1 MESMRK
7 LSSIVARA
15 REASLS
21 LPRTAKIVEVGPR
34 DGLQNEKEIL
44 PTEIKIEFINRL
56 SECGFRSVEVTSFVS
71 PKWVPQMG
79 DNSSVYKGI
88 TKKSGVSYPV
98 LTPNIKGYESA
109 REVGCDEVAIFAAA
123 SESFS
128 QRNINCSIRESL
140 LRFEPIMTRAY
151 HDGVKVRG
159 YVSCVLGCPYE
170 GQIDPES
177 VRYVAKRLHDMGC
190 YEVSLGDT
198 IGIGTPQSTEEMLRA
213 VLHDI
218 SPDKLA
224 VHFHNTYDRA
234 LENILKALTM
244 GITVID
250 SSVASLGGCPYAKGA
265 TGNVSSED
273 VVYILEQLEVSTG
286 VNLQKLSETA
296 EWICD
301 KIGRQNRSEY
311 RKASDSL

>member
-1 MESMRK
+1 MRK
-7 LSSIVARA
+7 LSNIVTRA

-21 LPRTAKIVEVGPR
+21 LPSAVSIVEVGPR

-44 PTEIKIEFINRL
+44 PTEVKIEFINRL

-79 DNSSVYKGI
+79 DNSSVYQGI
-88 TKKSGVSYPV
+88 TKKPGVSYPV
-98 LTPNIKGYESA
+98 LTPNYKGYQSA
-109 REVGCDEVAIFAAA
+109 KEAGCDEVAIFAAA

-128 QRNINCSIRESL
+128 QRNINCSIKESL
-140 LRFEPIMTRAY
+140 LRFQPIMSEAY
-151 HDGVKVRG
+151 REGVKVRG

-170 GQIDPES
+170 GEIDPEA

-198 IGIGTPQSTEEMLRA
+198 IGIGTPQSTEDMLRA
-213 VLHDI
+213 VLYDI
-218 SPDKLA
+218 PADKLA
-224 VHFHNTYDRA
+224 VHFHNTYGRA
-234 LENILKALTM
+234 LENILKACTM
-244 GITVID
+244 GISVID

-273 VVYILEQLEVSTG
+273 VVYLLEQLGVSTG
-286 VNLQKLSETA
+286 VNLERLSETA
-296 EWICD
+296 EWICEQLA
-301 KIGRQNRSEY
+301 RQNRSEY
-311 RKASDSL
+311 RRAEA